1 MKAAVNSKKIK
12 VNFIHMVF
20 FWLKNPENQNDRMSF
35 EKALNNTGKKYATFK
50 K

>member
-12 VNFIHMVF
+12 GNFIHMVF

-35 EKALNNTGKKYATFK
+35 EKP
-50 K
+50 